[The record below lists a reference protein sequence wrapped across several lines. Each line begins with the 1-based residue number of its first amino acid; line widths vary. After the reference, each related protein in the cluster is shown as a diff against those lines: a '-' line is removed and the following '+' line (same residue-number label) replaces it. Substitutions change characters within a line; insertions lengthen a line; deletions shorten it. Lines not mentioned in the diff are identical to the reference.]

1 MGDFIPHDLGVAGTR
16 VASLARAATPPLDEI
31 GQSQLFADHQ
41 FHVSDIYFWL
51 KYLKTFSQT
60 HIFFLFFFFSFFAD
74 I

>member
-51 KYLKTFSQT
+51 KY
-60 HIFFLFFFFSFFAD
+60 
-74 I
+74 